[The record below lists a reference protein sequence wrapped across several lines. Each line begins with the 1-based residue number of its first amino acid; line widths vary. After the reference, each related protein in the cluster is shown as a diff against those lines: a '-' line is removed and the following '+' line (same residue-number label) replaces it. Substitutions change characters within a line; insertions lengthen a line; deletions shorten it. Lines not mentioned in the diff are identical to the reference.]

1 MTLLGLAVLY
11 VLVGTAFG
19 WRAWSRG
26 ASSGSSASGWG
37 ERCVSTLLATTL
49 WPLWAPFVVEGPR
62 KLPVERGA
70 SAIGLEVRREIDAA
84 RATCVQSGF
93 DPVFSEEMAEHL
105 RAEVERSVA
114 RVADLERT
122 LGTPH
127 FDPGAA
133 EAHVK
138 TLAGETDRGRL
149 ASASLHARN
158 VSRMRSLLEADQ
170 QALRDLVELLRALRS
185 QLALARFVGSSEAD
199 ASGIVRDVW
208 TRVEGLGA
216 VIEPDTDLQT
226 RDEVRG

>member
-1 MTLLGLAVLY
+1 MTILGLSFLY
-11 VLVGTAFG
+11 VIVGSAFG
-19 WRAWSRG
+19 VRAWSQAHAGR
-26 ASSGSSASGWG
+26 SG
-37 ERCVSTLLATTL
+37 ERFVSTLLATTL
-49 WPLWAPFVVEGPR
+49 WPLWAPFVVEGPGR
-62 KLPVERGA
+62 ERVGQGASSSA

-84 RATCVQSGF
+84 RMTCVQSGL
-93 DPVFSEEMAEHL
+93 DPVFSAEMAEHL
-105 RAEVERSVA
+105 RTEVERSVA

-122 LGTPH
+122 LATPH

-133 EAHVK
+133 EAHVEA
-138 TLAGETDRGRL
+138 LGGDTDRGRL

-158 VSRMRSLLEADQ
+158 VVRMRALLEADQ

-216 VIEPDTDLQT
+216 VIEQDTDLRAQ
-226 RDEVRG
+226 DEVRG

>member
-1 MTLLGLAVLY
+1 MTLVAGIALY
-11 VLVGTAFG
+11 VLVGIAFG
-19 WRAWSRG
+19 WRAWTRAAHQRG
-26 ASSGSSASGWG
+26 AASVG
-37 ERCVSTLLATTL
+37 ERFVSTLLATTL
-49 WPLWAPFVVEGPR
+49 WPLWAPFVVER
-62 KLPVERGA
+62 QRTLPVERGA

-84 RATCVQSGF
+84 RMTCVQSGL
-93 DPVFSEEMAEHL
+93 DPVFSAEMAEHL
-105 RAEVERSVA
+105 RTEVERSVA

-122 LGTPH
+122 LATPH

-138 TLAGETDRGRL
+138 ALGGDTDRGRL

-158 VSRMRSLLEADQ
+158 VVRMRALLEADQ

-216 VIEPDTDLQT
+216 VIEQDTDLRAQ
-226 RDEVRG
+226 DEVRG